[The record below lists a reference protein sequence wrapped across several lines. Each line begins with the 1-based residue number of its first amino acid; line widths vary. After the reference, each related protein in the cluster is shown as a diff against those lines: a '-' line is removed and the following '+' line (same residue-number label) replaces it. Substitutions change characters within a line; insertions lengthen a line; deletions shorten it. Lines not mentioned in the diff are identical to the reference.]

1 MGLFNWL
8 FRQLCGQVFNQV
20 DYNKDGK
27 LEPLEIE
34 IAILKIYNIINKR
47 LPGWQNPPTR
57 PQIQAALKV
66 FDVDGNGYLDRWEF
80 VAFASDLVH
89 SGPDTFFARVGK
101 EAAIRT
107 AIVPGAAHLIQKLCA
122 ATGALGPVANAPL
135 HIFAPAVGVVFG
147 AIRGLIP

>member
-1 MGLFNWL
+1 M
-8 FRQLCGQVFNQV
+8 

-66 FDVDGNGYLDRWEF
+66 FDVDGNGYLDKYVRLLCRQHPS
-80 VAFASDLVH
+80 VPLY
-89 SGPDTFFARVGK
+89 R
-101 EAAIRT
+101 IRRSHQT
-107 AIVPGAAHLIQKLCA
+107 NFMLAYEGI
-122 ATGALGPVANAPL
+122 
-135 HIFAPAVGVVFG
+135 
-147 AIRGLIP
+147 